1 MFDTVRNNSK
11 IMMGLLFL
19 LIIPSFVMFGIEG
32 YSRFNDRAAAVA
44 RVDGQ
49 KITQAEWD
57 EAHKREVDRIR
68 AQMPGVD
75 PKLLDSVDARMA
87 TLERLLNERVIA
99 VAAQKQLLVTSDAR
113 LARALQQ
120 DPTIAGLRAADGKLD
135 MERYRQL
142 AASQG
147 MTPEMFENQ
156 VRADLSNRQVIGPI
170 QSSVLATAQ
179 QTDAALQAYLQRR
192 EIQVQ
197 RYAAT
202 DFAAKV
208 KVSDDDLN
216 AFYKAHTERFRSQES
231 ADVEYLVL
239 DVNSLMASIQLP
251 EQDLKSYYEQNVQR
265 LAGQEQRRASHVL
278 INAPKDAPA
287 ADRKQAREKAD
298 ELLAQ
303 LRKSPKSFA
312 DVARKHSQDPGSA
325 AKGGDLEYFGRGA
338 MVKPFEDAVFAM
350 KEGEISAVVESDF
363 GFHIIQLTGIKAPK
377 APSFEAMR
385 PQLESDLR
393 KQQAQRKFAEMA
405 DSFTNGVYEQSDSL
419 KPVAEKL
426 KLSVQQ
432 AKGVTRVPGSVPAL
446 ANPKLLQALFSD
458 DAVNKRRN
466 TEAVEV
472 APNTL
477 VSARIATYHAAAVRP
492 FEEVKGDVQ
501 RQFVSDKSAEL
512 ARAEG
517 RAQLQA
523 WKDQPAQAQVGTA
536 VVVSRDQPQSQPQ
549 DLLDA
554 VLRADPA
561 KLPAVVGVDLGAQ
574 GFVVARVNKIVP
586 REAQDPQK
594 AEQIR
599 QQFAQLWGQ
608 AEAQAYL
615 AALKAQFKAEI
626 LVPASGSKTAVSASE
641 K

>member
-32 YSRFNDRAAAVA
+32 YSRFNDRGAAVA
-44 RVDGQ
+44 HVDGQ

-57 EAHKREVDRIR
+57 DAHKREVERIR
-68 AQMPGVD
+68 AQMPGID
-75 PKLLDSVDARMA
+75 PKLLDSDDARMA
-87 TLERLLNERVIA
+87 TLERLLSERVMA

-113 LARALQQ
+113 LARELQQ
-120 DPTIAGLRAADGKLD
+120 NPSIAGLRGADGKLD

-156 VRADLSNRQVIGPI
+156 VRADLSNRQVISPI
-170 QSSVLATAQ
+170 QASVFATQQ

-197 RYAAT
+197 RYAAA
-202 DFAAKV
+202 DFASKV
-208 KVSDDDLN
+208 KVTDDELN
-216 AFYKAHTERFRSQES
+216 AFYKAHAERFRSLES

-239 DVNSLMASIQLP
+239 DVNSLTSSIQLP
-251 EQDLKSYYEQNVQR
+251 EQDVKSYYEQNVQR
-265 LAGQEQRRASHVL
+265 LSGQEQRRASHVL
-278 INAPKDAPA
+278 ITAAKDAPA
-287 ADRKQAREKAD
+287 ADRKQARAKAD

-312 DVARKHSQDPGSA
+312 DVARKNSQDPGSA
-325 AKGGDLEYFGRGA
+325 AKGGDLEFFGRGA
-338 MVKPFEDAVFAM
+338 MVKPFEDAAFAM
-350 KEGEISAVVESDF
+350 KEGEISDVVESDF

-377 APSFEAMR
+377 APSLEAMR
-385 PQLESDLR
+385 PQLEADLR
-393 KQQAQRKFAEMA
+393 KQQAQRKFAELA

-426 KLSVQQ
+426 KLTVQQ
-432 AKGVTRVPGSVPAL
+432 AKGVTRMPGSVPAL

-458 DAVNKRRN
+458 DAIGKRRN

-477 VSARIATYHAAAVRP
+477 VSARINNYHAAAVRP
-492 FEEVKGDVQ
+492 FDDVKDDVK
-501 RQFVSDKSAEL
+501 RQFVADKSAEL

-517 RAQLQA
+517 AAQLAA
-523 WKDQPAQAQVGTA
+523 WKDQPAQAQVGA
-536 VVVSRDQPQSQPQ
+536 ALVVSRDQAQAQPQ
-549 DLLDA
+549 ALLDA
-554 VLRADPA
+554 ALRADPA
-561 KLPAVVGVDLGAQ
+561 KLPAVIGVDLGAQ
-574 GFVVARVNKIVP
+574 GYAVARVNKIVP
-586 REAQDPQK
+586 REAQEPQK
-594 AEQIR
+594 AEQTR

-608 AEAQAYL
+608 AETQAYL
-615 AALKAQFKAEI
+615 AALKSQFKAEI
-626 LVPASGSKTAVSASE
+626 TAPKSGSKTASPDG

>member
-32 YSRFNDRAAAVA
+32 YSRFNDRGAAVA

-49 KITQAEWD
+49 KITQAEWG

-68 AQMPGVD
+68 AQMPNID
-75 PKLLDSVDARMA
+75 PKLLDSTDARMA
-87 TLERLLNERVIA
+87 TLERLVAERVMS
-99 VAAQKQLLVTSDAR
+99 VASQKQLLVTSDAR
-113 LARALQQ
+113 LARELQQ
-120 DPTIAGLRAADGKLD
+120 NPSIAGLRGADGKLD

-156 VRADLSNRQVIGPI
+156 VRADLSNRQVLSPI
-170 QSSVLATAQ
+170 QASVFATAQ

-197 RYAAT
+197 RYAAS
-202 DFAAKV
+202 DFAVKV
-208 KVSDDDLN
+208 KPSDDDLN
-216 AFYKAHTERFRSQES
+216 AFYKAHAERFRSPES

-239 DVNSLMASIQLP
+239 DVSSLTSSIQLP
-251 EQDLKSYYEQNVQR
+251 EQELKSYYEQNVQR
-265 LAGQEQRRASHVL
+265 LSGQEQRRASHVL
-278 INAPKDAPA
+278 ITAAKDAPE
-287 ADRKQAREKAD
+287 ADRKQARAKAD
-298 ELLAQ
+298 ELLVQ

-312 DVARKHSQDPGSA
+312 DVARKNSQDPGSA

-338 MVKPFEDAVFAM
+338 MVKPFEDAAFAM
-350 KEGEISAVVESDF
+350 KEGEISDVVESDF

-377 APSFEAMR
+377 APSFESMR
-385 PQLESDLR
+385 PQLEADLR
-393 KQQAQRKFAEMA
+393 KQQAQRKFAELA

-419 KPVAEKL
+419 KPVADKL
-426 KLSVQQ
+426 KLTVQQ
-432 AKGVTRVPGSVPAL
+432 AKGVTRTPGSVPAL

-458 DAVNKRRN
+458 DAVSKRRN

-477 VSARIATYHAAAVRP
+477 VSARISQYHAAAVRP
-492 FEEVKGDVQ
+492 FDEVKDDVK
-501 RQFVSDKSAEL
+501 RQFVADKAAEL

-517 RAQLQA
+517 AAQLAA
-523 WKDQPAQAQVGTA
+523 WKDQPAQAQMGAA
-536 VVVSRDQPQSQPQ
+536 VVVSRDQPQAQPQ
-549 DLLDA
+549 ALLDA

-561 KLPAVVGVDLGAQ
+561 KLPAMVGVDLGAQ
-574 GFVVARVNKIVP
+574 GYAVARVNKIVA
-586 REAQDPQK
+586 REAQEPQK
-594 AEQIR
+594 AEQTR

-615 AALKAQFKAEI
+615 SALKAQFKAEI
-626 LVPASGSKTAVSASE
+626 LVPKSGVKAASTSE

>member
-32 YSRFNDRAAAVA
+32 YSRFNDRGAAVA

-68 AQMPGVD
+68 AQMPNID
-75 PKLLDSVDARMA
+75 PKLLDSTDARMA
-87 TLERLLNERVIA
+87 TLERLVAERVMS
-99 VAAQKQLLVTSDAR
+99 VASQKQLLVTSDAR
-113 LARALQQ
+113 LARELQQ
-120 DPTIAGLRAADGKLD
+120 NPSIAGLRGADGKLD

-156 VRADLSNRQVIGPI
+156 VRADLSNRQVLSPI
-170 QSSVLATAQ
+170 QASVFATAQ

-197 RYAAT
+197 RYAAS
-202 DFAAKV
+202 DFAVKV
-208 KVSDDDLN
+208 KPSDDDLN
-216 AFYKAHTERFRSQES
+216 AFYKAHAERFRSPES

-239 DVNSLMASIQLP
+239 DVSSLTSSIQLP
-251 EQDLKSYYEQNVQR
+251 EQELKSYYEQNVQR
-265 LAGQEQRRASHVL
+265 LSGQEQRRASHVL
-278 INAPKDAPA
+278 ITAAKDAPE
-287 ADRKQAREKAD
+287 ADRKQARAKAD
-298 ELLAQ
+298 ELLVQ

-312 DVARKHSQDPGSA
+312 DVARKNSQDPGSA

-338 MVKPFEDAVFAM
+338 MVKPFEDAAFAM
-350 KEGEISAVVESDF
+350 KEGEISDVVESDF

-377 APSFEAMR
+377 APSFESMR
-385 PQLESDLR
+385 PQLEADLR
-393 KQQAQRKFAEMA
+393 KQQAQRKFAELA

-419 KPVAEKL
+419 KPVADKL
-426 KLSVQQ
+426 KLTVQQ
-432 AKGVTRVPGSVPAL
+432 AKGVTRTPGSVPAL

-458 DAVNKRRN
+458 DAVSKRRN

-477 VSARIATYHAAAVRP
+477 VSARISQYHAAAVRP
-492 FEEVKGDVQ
+492 FDEVKDDVK
-501 RQFVSDKSAEL
+501 RQFVADKAAEL

-517 RAQLQA
+517 AAQLAA
-523 WKDQPAQAQVGTA
+523 WKDQPAQAQMGAA
-536 VVVSRDQPQSQPQ
+536 VVVSRDQPQAQPQ
-549 DLLDA
+549 ALLDA

-561 KLPAVVGVDLGAQ
+561 KLPAMVGVDLGAQ
-574 GFVVARVNKIVP
+574 GYAVARVNKIVA
-586 REAQDPQK
+586 REAQEPQK
-594 AEQIR
+594 AEQTR

-615 AALKAQFKAEI
+615 SALKAQFKAEI
-626 LVPASGSKTAVSASE
+626 LVPKSGVKAASTSE

>member
-32 YSRFNDRAAAVA
+32 YSRFNDRGVAVA

-68 AQMPGVD
+68 AQMPNID
-75 PKLLDSVDARMA
+75 PKLLDSADARMG
-87 TLERLLNERVIA
+87 TLERLVAERVMS

-113 LARALQQ
+113 LARELQQ
-120 DPTIAGLRAADGKLD
+120 SPTIAGLRGADGKLD

-142 AASQG
+142 VASQG

-156 VRADLSNRQVIGPI
+156 VRADLSNRQVLSPI
-170 QSSVLATAQ
+170 QASALATAQ

-192 EIQVQ
+192 EIQLR
-197 RYAAT
+197 RYAAS

-208 KVSDDDLN
+208 KPSNDELN
-216 AFYKAHTERFRSQES
+216 AFYKANAERFRSVES

-239 DVNSLMASIQLP
+239 DVNSLTAAIQLP

-265 LAGQEQRRASHVL
+265 LSGQEQRRASHVL
-278 INAPKDAPA
+278 ITAAKDAPE
-287 ADRKQAREKAD
+287 ADRKQARAKAD
-298 ELLAQ
+298 ALLAQ

-312 DVARKHSQDPGSA
+312 DVARKNSQDPGSA

-338 MVKPFEDAVFAM
+338 MVKPFEDAVFAL
-350 KEGEISAVVESDF
+350 KEGEISDVVESDF

-377 APSFEAMR
+377 APSFESMR
-385 PQLESDLR
+385 PQLETDLR
-393 KQQAQRKFAEMA
+393 KQQAQRKFAELA

-419 KPVAEKL
+419 KPVADKL
-426 KLSVQQ
+426 KLTVQQ
-432 AKGVTRVPGSVPAL
+432 AKGVTRTPGSVPAL

-477 VSARIATYHAAAVRP
+477 VSARITQYHAAAVRP
-492 FEEVKGDVQ
+492 FAEVQDDVK
-501 RQFVSDKSAEL
+501 RQFVADKAAEL

-517 RAQLQA
+517 AAQLA
-523 WKDQPAQAQVGTA
+523 TWKDQPAQAQVGAA
-536 VVVSRDQPQSQPQ
+536 VVVSRDQTQGQPQ
-549 DLLDA
+549 VVLDA
-554 VLRADPA
+554 VLRADPG
-561 KLPAVVGVDLGAQ
+561 KLPAVLGVDLGSQ
-574 GFVVARVNKIVP
+574 GYAVIRVNKIVP

-594 AEQIR
+594 AEQAR

-608 AEAQAYL
+608 TEVQAYL
-615 AALKAQFKAEI
+615 SALKSQFKAEI
-626 LVPASGSKTAVSASE
+626 LVAAPGSKTASADG